1 MESKVLLPQ
10 EMAAES
16 GTLVSPLRMTSSPT
30 IEYITLNSTATHTI
44 GAKGRM

>member
-10 EMAAES
+10 EMAVES
-16 GTLVSPLRMTSSPT
+16 GTLVSPQKMTSSPT
-30 IEYITLNSTATHTI
+30 IKYTTLNSTATHTI